1 MWMGVYGIFFV
12 APFCHVW
19 YQVLERLVPMRGAS
33 SAVAKL
39 RRAAQRVVLDQA
51 IVAPVFASGLFISRG
66 LIAGESMNSIWRT
79 MKKDFLRVI
88 IAGAIVWPPAQMV
101 NFLYVP
107 LPYRVLFI
115 NVVGLGWST
124 YTSFVASRGYLR
136 HVLPLPPVVDPL
148 KEPLPLLPYLP
159 TQIVMER
166 TRRSSSDNLQE
177 RREVSG

>member
-1 MWMGVYGIFFV
+1 
-12 APFCHVW
+12 
-19 YQVLERLVPMRGAS
+19 MRGAS

-66 LIAGESMNSIWRT
+66 LVAGMQRRACTLCVGPQYADEGQGERDGCAGESMNSIWRT

-148 KEPLPLLPYLP
+148 YCIIPTYLP
-159 TQIVMER
+159 PSLPHTARWWVQLR
-166 TRRSSSDNLQE
+166 
-177 RREVSG
+177 